1 MQTSDFDYDL
11 PPDLIAQEPLADRA
25 GARMLA
31 LDRRTKT
38 WTHTHFVDLPKFL
51 NPGDLLVMN
60 NTRVL
65 PARLTGSWSDTG
77 GAVEFLLLEESQEGS
92 HGASSEAVWECLCGS
107 GRRVRAGLCAR
118 LADGAIS
125 GLLVSVG
132 DAGRVRVRFQSSDM
146 PFLQA
151 LECHGVMPL
160 PPYIRRALGDVRG
173 VEDQKRYQTI
183 YASPVGAVAAPTAGL
198 HFTNEVLQALTAHGV
213 EHAFVTLH
221 VGLGTFR
228 PVQAERIEEH
238 RMDSERYDV
247 PESTAVAIAACRKRG
262 GRVIAVGSTTVR
274 TLETVAA
281 DHNGRIVPA
290 SGRTG
295 IFIYPPYAF
304 LAVDAMLTNFHLPR
318 STLLAMVSAFAGR
331 ETIFAAYR
339 DAVAHRYR
347 FFSYGD
353 CMLIS

>member
-1 MQTSDFDYDL
+1 
-11 PPDLIAQEPLADRA
+11 
-25 GARMLA
+25 
-31 LDRRTKT
+31 
-38 WTHTHFVDLPKFL
+38 
-51 NPGDLLVMN
+51 
-60 NTRVL
+60 
-65 PARLTGSWSDTG
+65 
-77 GAVEFLLLEESQEGS
+77 
-92 HGASSEAVWECLCGS
+92 
-107 GRRVRAGLCAR
+107 
-118 LADGAIS
+118 
-125 GLLVSVG
+125 
-132 DAGRVRVRFQSSDM
+132 
-146 PFLQA
+146 
-151 LECHGVMPL
+151 
-160 PPYIRRALGDVRG
+160 VRG